1 MAWSAEKNQTM
12 EITKPPEA
20 EEGLVMDSSVDY
32 KGRLPRRAST
42 GCWKSSLFIIVIEF
56 AERLSYFGLSTNLI
70 IYLTQVL
77 RQDLKTAVRNVN
89 YWSGVTAVIPLLGG
103 FMADAYSGRYAAV
116 VASSLIYIV
125 GLLLLTMSQLIP
137 GLKPC
142 NQDEPDSAACRRS
155 LSAHAIAFFVAMY
168 LISFGT
174 GGHKPSLESFG
185 ADQFDDNDAVE
196 RRQKMSF
203 FNWWNFGLCSGM
215 IIGVTFVVYLAVN
228 VGWWVGSALLT
239 SIMAVS
245 LVIFIAGR
253 TVYRYRAPEGSPF
266 TPMMQVAVAA
276 MAKRRMALP
285 LDASELYELRKTE
298 QKKRLLYHTDRLKF
312 LDKAAVIE
320 HKGDEAAFAPEKSN
334 PWRLATVTRVE
345 ELKLVLSMIPVW
357 VTAMPFGMCVVQ
369 TNTFFVKQCSVSDR
383 RFGHFTIPA
392 ASVFCVTATGMLLT
406 VTFYDKVLI
415 PLLRRSTGSVR
426 AISILKRI
434 GIGMTIVTVGMATA
448 ALVERRR
455 LNEAAEGRNVSLL
468 WMLPQFFILGIG
480 DGFTLV
486 GLQEYFY
493 EQVPDGMRSLG
504 IAFYLSVLG
513 IPNFICNLL
522 ITIVDRITSQGS
534 NGSWFAKDLNDS
546 RVDLYYWLLAAISS
560 ANLCAYVFIAK
571 GYSYK
576 RVQRKVADSDSH
588 QMDAQI

>member
-1 MAWSAEKNQTM
+1 M

-20 EEGLVMDSSVDY
+20 EEDLVMDSSVDH

-42 GCWKSSLFIIVIEF
+42 GCWKASLFIIAIEF
-56 AERLSYFGLSTNLI
+56 AERLSYFGLATNLI

-77 RQDLKTAVRNVN
+77 HQDLKTAVRNVN

-103 FMADAYSGRYAAV
+103 FIADAYSGRYATV
-116 VASSLIYIV
+116 VVSSLIYIV

-142 NQDEPDSAACRRS
+142 DEDEPDSATCRRS

-174 GGHKPSLESFG
+174 GGHKPALESFG
-185 ADQFDDNDAVE
+185 ADQFDDNHEAE
-196 RRQKMSF
+196 RRKKMSY

-215 IIGVTFVVYLAVN
+215 ILGVTVVVYLAVN
-228 VGWWVGSALLT
+228 VGWWIGNALLT
-239 SIMAVS
+239 CIMAVS

-253 TVYRYRAPEGSPF
+253 PVYRYRAPEGSPF
-266 TPMMQVAVAA
+266 TPMLRAAVAA
-276 MAKRRMALP
+276 VAKRRMTLP
-285 LDASELYELRKTE
+285 SDASELYELRKTE

-312 LDKAAVIE
+312 LDKAAIIE
-320 HKGDEAAFAPEKSN
+320 HKGDEAAFAAEKYN
-334 PWRLATVTRVE
+334 PWRLATVTQVE

-357 VTAMPFGMCVVQ
+357 ITAMPFGMCVAQ
-369 TNTFFVKQCSVSDR
+369 TNTFFIKQCSVTDR

-392 ASVFCVTATGMLLT
+392 ASVFCLSAIGMLLT
-406 VTFYDKVLI
+406 VTFYDKILI

-426 AISILKRI
+426 GISILKRI
-434 GIGMTIVTVGMATA
+434 GIGITIVAAGIATA

-455 LNEAAEGRNVSLL
+455 LLEAAQGRNVSLL
-468 WMLPQFFILGIG
+468 WLVPQFFILGIG
-480 DGFTLV
+480 DGFALV

-513 IPNFICNLL
+513 IPNFICSLL
-522 ITIVDRITSQGS
+522 ITIVDRITSKGS
-534 NGSWFAKDLNDS
+534 NGSWFAKDVNDS
-546 RVDLYYWLLAAISS
+546 RLDLYYWLLTAIS
-560 ANLCAYVFIAK
+560 AVNLCAYVYIAK

-576 RVQRKVADSDSH
+576 RVQRKVAND
-588 QMDAQI
+588 MIL